1 MDKNTIIQL
10 SKSVYCLL
18 GHTNV
23 GIIVDNS
30 EIILVDSGLNSEN
43 ASEIDKLIQN
53 IFNKKISAIINT
65 HSNADHAGGNK
76 FFSEKYNCKIYATSK
91 EAAFLE
97 NPYLESAIIWGA
109 HPFDKIRTSYF
120 ECEKSIA
127 TDLVNEKSQIKLNN
141 GTIIKFISLPGHF
154 IDMIGILITDID
166 KKNTIFLGDSIFGA
180 QMIVKYSI
188 SYILNISEF
197 IKTLDK
203 ITNIKSDFYIPSHG
217 TIITSQ
223 EEINRVAQMNKNEID
238 KIQNYLLSICSS
250 PMQFDDILANVF
262 NQYHI
267 RTTESQIVLIGSTI
281 KNHLTDLYYNKK
293 MQIICKEGRMYW
305 QKNKKKLD
313 NSLI

>member
-53 IFNKKISAIINT
+53 NFNKKIGAIINT

-76 FFSEKYNCKIYATSK
+76 YFSEKYNCKIYTTPK
-91 EAAFLE
+91 ESAFLE
-97 NPYLESAIIWGA
+97 NPYLESALIWGA

-127 TDLVNEKSQIKLNN
+127 TDLVNENSHIKLNN

-154 IDMIGILITDID
+154 IDMIGIFISDID
-166 KKNTIFLGDSIFGA
+166 EKNTIFLGDSIFGA
-180 QMIVKYSI
+180 QMITKYNI
-188 SYILNISEF
+188 SYMINVSEF
-197 IKTLDK
+197 KNTLDK
-203 ITNIKSDFYIPSHG
+203 IIKINSDFYIPSHG
-217 TIITSQ
+217 TIITSK
-223 EEINRVAQMNKNEID
+223 EELIRVAKMNKNEID
-238 KIQNYLLSICSS
+238 KIQNYLLFICST

-262 NQYHI
+262 NEYHI
-267 RTTESQIVLIGSTI
+267 RTTASQIVLIGSTI
-281 KNHLTDLYYNKK
+281 KNHLTDLYCNKK
-293 MQIICKEGRMYW
+293 LEMICNDGRMFW
-305 QKNKKKLD
+305 KK
-313 NSLI
+313 I

>member
-1 MDKNTIIQL
+1 MNKNTIIQL

-23 GIIVDNS
+23 GIIVDDS
-30 EIILVDSGLNSEN
+30 KIILVDSGLNSEN

-180 QMIVKYSI
+180 QMITKYNI
-188 SYILNISEF
+188 SYMINVSEF
-197 IKTLDK
+197 KNTLDK
-203 ITNIKSDFYIPSHG
+203 IIKINSDFYIPSHG
-217 TIITSQ
+217 TIITSK
-223 EEINRVAQMNKNEID
+223 EELIRVAKMNKNEID
-238 KIQNYLLSICSS
+238 KIQNYLLFICST

-262 NQYHI
+262 NEYHI
-267 RTTESQIVLIGSTI
+267 RTTASQIVLIGSTI
-281 KNHLTDLYYNKK
+281 KNHLTDLYCNKK
-293 MQIICKEGRMYW
+293 LEMICNDGRMFW
-305 QKNKKKLD
+305 KK
-313 NSLI
+313 I

>member
-53 IFNKKISAIINT
+53 NFNKKISAIINT

-76 FFSEKYNCKIYATSK
+76 FFSENYNCKIYATSK

-127 TDLVNEKSQIKLNN
+127 TDLVNKKSQIKLNN

-154 IDMIGILITDID
+154 IDMIGIFISDID
-166 KKNTIFLGDSIFGA
+166 EKNTIFLGDSIFGA
-180 QMIVKYSI
+180 QMITKYNI
-188 SYILNISEF
+188 SYMINVSEF
-197 IKTLDK
+197 KNTLVKIIK
-203 ITNIKSDFYIPSHG
+203 INSDFYIPSHG
-217 TIITSQ
+217 TIITSK
-223 EEINRVAQMNKNEID
+223 EELIRVAKMNKNEID
-238 KIQNYLLSICSS
+238 KIQNYLLFICST

-262 NQYHI
+262 NEYHI
-267 RTTESQIVLIGSTI
+267 RTTASQIVLIGSTI
-281 KNHLTDLYYNKK
+281 KNHLTDLYCNKK
-293 MQIICKEGRMYW
+293 LEMICNDGRMFW
-305 QKNKKKLD
+305 KK
-313 NSLI
+313 I

>member
-53 IFNKKISAIINT
+53 NFNKKISAIINT

-76 FFSEKYNCKIYATSK
+76 YFSEKYNCKIYTTPK
-91 EAAFLE
+91 ESAFLE
-97 NPYLESAIIWGA
+97 NPYLESALIWGA

-127 TDLVNEKSQIKLNN
+127 TDLVNENSQIKLNN

-154 IDMIGILITDID
+154 IDMIGIFISDID
-166 KKNTIFLGDSIFGA
+166 EKNTIFLGDSIFGA
-180 QMIVKYSI
+180 QMITKYNI
-188 SYILNISEF
+188 SYMINVSEF
-197 IKTLDK
+197 KNTLDK
-203 ITNIKSDFYIPSHG
+203 IIKINSDFYIPSHG
-217 TIITSQ
+217 TIITSK
-223 EEINRVAQMNKNEID
+223 EELIRVAKMNKNEID
-238 KIQNYLLSICSS
+238 KIQNYLLFICST

-262 NQYHI
+262 NEYHI
-267 RTTESQIVLIGSTI
+267 RTTASQIVLIGSTI
-281 KNHLTDLYYNKK
+281 KNHLTDLYCNKK
-293 MQIICKEGRMYW
+293 LEMICNDGRMFW
-305 QKNKKKLD
+305 KK
-313 NSLI
+313 I

>member
-23 GIIVDNS
+23 GIIVDDS
-30 EIILVDSGLNSEN
+30 KIILVDSGLNSEN

-53 IFNKKISAIINT
+53 NFNKKISAIINT

-197 IKTLDK
+197 IKTLLKVYHEQTGLETYCKAIGGGTYVHDIEGGVAFGAEFPGDVNNMHGNDESITLESLRMNTK
-203 ITNIKSDFYIPSHG
+203 II
-217 TIITSQ
+217 
-223 EEINRVAQMNKNEID
+223 
-238 KIQNYLLSICSS
+238 
-250 PMQFDDILANVF
+250 ANAI
-262 NQYHI
+262 Y
-267 RTTESQIVLIGSTI
+267 E
-281 KNHLTDLYYNKK
+281 
-293 MQIICKEGRMYW
+293 ICK
-305 QKNKKKLD
+305 
-313 NSLI
+313 